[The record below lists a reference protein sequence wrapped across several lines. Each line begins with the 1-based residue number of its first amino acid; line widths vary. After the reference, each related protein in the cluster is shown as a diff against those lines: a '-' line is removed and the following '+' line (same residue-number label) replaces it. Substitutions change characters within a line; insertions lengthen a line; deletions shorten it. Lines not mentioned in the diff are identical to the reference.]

1 MVTLSGVLPIAPTAF
16 RDDEELDHES
26 QRRAL
31 EFLIAARSDAICILA
46 NFSEQYSLSDHER
59 DELVVLA
66 MDEVAGR
73 VPVIVTASHFST
85 KVTVER
91 CRRAAAVRG
100 GRRHADAAIP
110 WGDRPAGRP
119 GVRAYF
125 ETVASA
131 VDLPIIIQDSPVSG
145 THLSVE
151 TLHHLTEAVPS
162 IGYLKLETPDATT
175 KLMELIALRGSGLIG
190 PFDGEEGVNVIADLD
205 AGITGTMPSAMIPD
219 VIGEI
224 IRLRLSGDRVAA
236 QALYAR
242 WLPLILFENRQCG
255 LRATKVLMHEG
266 GIIRSEATRRPLAPL
281 NPKLRTGLIELATR
295 LDPLVLRWGRA

>member
-66 MDEVAGR
+66 MDEIAGR

-91 CRRAAAVRG
+91 CRRAAACGAAAVMLMPPYHGATVR
-100 GRRHADAAIP
+100 P
-110 WGDRPAGRP
+110 GDQ

-125 ETVASA
+125 ENVASA